1 MTDNTPSNDPNK
13 RSWLNM
19 TIAALVGQVGCLT
32 LVIVLAAVLA
42 GLWLDGRFGTRPWF
56 TIGLVAVSL
65 PISLVVMIVVARSAV
80 KKIKTGP
87 APKIKD

>member
-1 MTDNTPSNDPNK
+1 MTDNTPSNEPNK

-56 TIGLVAVSL
+56 TIGLVAVSI

-80 KKIKTGP
+80 KKIKTSP